1 MLGREPIAPEGGVLV
16 EIQTQDPVQEPD
28 AGRRNARQVGGGVI
42 LLLCFTIFV
51 FRYVYATCSNT
62 PSNTL

>member
-28 AGRRNARQVGGGVI
+28 AGRRNARQVGGKAI
-42 LLLCFTIFV
+42 SRCFDMSFIHLL
-51 FRYVYATCSNT
+51 
-62 PSNTL
+62 